1 MSSFYS
7 CRIRFP
13 ILFLWAI
20 ALLGGLGLSVIPVCQ
35 ALDDGLQDPLG
46 AMVSGPWV
54 TGADRAPAVGEK
66 REKAVLKIGQPAS
79 SAVNPVDRI
88 RQLLAERSA
97 PDDGALAAAVRQ
109 RAVHRLKSS
118 HPAGNTLRIGFA
130 SDAATPRLIK
140 FHRGTRS
147 KARRRGATSDSRKAA
162 REFLRSNR
170 TLLGL
175 HAPDDELVVK
185 RQWVDRQGNAHLRF
199 QQTVSGVPVWGREA
213 MVHLDETDTVY
224 LFQGRHEA
232 SPAPGVV
239 ATTPG
244 IDADDATSALL
255 MHLGRTFALNAPAEL
270 VLRADENG
278 DMALCYRVDLT
289 LGLTERWIYFVDAAT
304 GAVRHRISG
313 IRNEL
318 VSSSGADINGVQR
331 TFNAWSQGGTDYLV
345 DPSMPLADP
354 PYQPIPEIKSR
365 GNTYILTAG
374 NGDGDELDHVK
385 RSSGTIWDAAGV
397 SAISAVMIV
406 DDYYQNTH
414 GRHGIDNEY
423 MNYLVVV
430 HFGQNEANAFWNG
443 KFVVLG
449 DGDGQTFSSLAGS
462 LDVMAH
468 EIQHGVT
475 EFSAGLIY
483 ENQSGALN
491 EAYSDIFACMVDR
504 DDWTIGEDVTLLSP
518 GYLRN
523 LANPALGLSA
533 LPTKMSQYRNL
544 PNTEAGDWGGV
555 HINMSIP
562 SRAAYLMADGLS
574 AEGLGARI
582 GRDKT
587 EKIFYRA
594 LTTYLQSS
602 SDFQDARVAT
612 VQAAED
618 LYGEG
623 SAEVAAVKA
632 AWDGVEVADGTV
644 TPDDADPTSTEA
656 TAGQDM
662 MVYLYPTDGSHTPW
676 LSGETYHLFG
686 QTIPMPFTGY
696 DPALDRR
703 LYGGPVAYS
712 RPAVYT
718 DADGTLVFFID
729 TGHNLWGVNADGTGH
744 AERITTAGDTHSFA
758 ISPDGKA
765 IAYTTTSADDN
776 NIYVGDIETGALRTY
791 ALEPFSDLPPG
802 EYGVINTIFYAD
814 SLAFDYS
821 GKRIVFDALNCI
833 STPDDPC
840 SITGGGHRYWSIGI
854 LDLTTGALSF
864 PFPNQSPDYD
874 IAYPTFAANNNYVIA
889 LDVLDYS
896 EYNQTGAV
904 HSSVWTMNLKTQT
917 SQRVANPDKG
927 TNHYPICGT
936 PSFWGDDDAITVQM
950 ADDTG
955 GTAYRVPVDAAWQG
969 DENNSERLN
978 DYDVA
983 LPVMHRVAVRT
994 LSGTLTPSAW
1004 SLNFPAA
1011 GSGQTEIRE
1020 LTLSNTGNRDI
1031 RITNIAIAG
1040 STAFTHNGI
1049 NQLLAQGKSMTVR
1062 VVYSPASGT
1071 GEEMATLSVASDADN
1086 PRIDI
1091 VLEAAAAEAG
1101 WRILAT
1107 GANDIGIRALI
1118 HTEENG
1124 TIQAVWKKGGQADLP
1139 VGRLI
1144 WGYFYADPDEVSWG
1158 DPDNPEM
1165 FVKILVGPAEEW
1177 VNVDYFHVSVPDIEV
1192 FTDYPAD
1199 GTADGH
1205 DTATGPNAGSLRFVE
1220 HTFVNGVLAD
1230 ESTVQA
1236 ENGLPGSVKPGTAN
1250 PTGYPAAG
1258 DVRIGAMIEAVSEAD
1273 STRLIPIEGIWKK
1286 GGEAD
1291 TAIGK
1296 TVWGYFYADPSQ
1308 VSWGSP
1314 DNPELFV
1321 KLLVGDGWMI
1331 ANYFH
1336 VSVPTID
1343 VYCDYG
1349 ADQAWENSAAA
1360 TLDNRFIEYR
1370 Y

>member
-1 MSSFYS
+1 MSSFLS
-7 CRIRFP
+7 CKMRFP
-13 ILFLWAI
+13 IFFLRAV
-20 ALLGGLGLSVIPVCQ
+20 ALLGALALSIIPVCQ
-35 ALDDGLQDPLG
+35 ALADGLQDPLG

-54 TGADRAPAVGEK
+54 TDADRAPAVGEK
-66 REKAVLKIGQPAS
+66 REKSVLKIGQPAS
-79 SAVNPVDRI
+79 AAANPVDRI
-88 RQLLAERSA
+88 RQLLANRSA
-97 PDDGALAAAVRQ
+97 PDDGALAAAARQ
-109 RAVHRLKSS
+109 SAVHALKAS
-118 HPAGNTLRIGFA
+118 HPVGNTLRIGFA
-130 SDAATPRLIK
+130 SDGATPRLIK
-140 FHRGTRS
+140 FRRGTRS
-147 KARRRGATSDSRKAA
+147 MARPRGAISDSRKAA
-162 REFLRSNR
+162 RDFLRSNR

-175 HAPDDELVVK
+175 RAPDDELVVK

-199 QQTVSGVPVWGREA
+199 QQAVAGVPVWGREA

-224 LFQGRHEA
+224 LFQGRYEA
-232 SPAPGVV
+232 SPAPGGV

-244 IDADDATSALL
+244 IGAGDATSALST
-255 MHLGRTFALNAPAEL
+255 HLGRTFALNAPAAL

-278 DMALCYRVDLT
+278 DLALCYQLDLT
-289 LGLTERWIYFVDAAT
+289 LGLAERWIYFVDAAT

-318 VSSSGADINGVQR
+318 ISSSGEDVNGVHR
-331 TFNAWSQGGTDYLV
+331 TFNAWSQSGKDYLV
-345 DPSMPLADP
+345 DPTMPLADP
-354 PYQPIPEIKSR
+354 PYQPIPEIKSL
-365 GNTYILTAG
+365 GNTYILTAD
-374 NGDGDELDHVK
+374 NGDGDELDFVT
-385 RSSGTIWDAAGV
+385 RSSGAVWDPAGV
-397 SAISAVMIV
+397 GAISSVMTV
-406 DDYYQNTH
+406 DTYYKQFH
-414 GRHGIDNEY
+414 GRNGIDGQY

-462 LDVMAH
+462 LDVVAH
-468 EIQHGVT
+468 EMQHGVT
-475 EFSAGLIY
+475 EFTAGLIY

-504 DDWTIGEDVTLLSP
+504 DDWTIGEDVTLVSP

-533 LPTKMSQYRNL
+533 QPTKMSEYRNL

-555 HINMSIP
+555 HVNMSIP
-562 SRAAYLMADGLS
+562 SRAAYLMAEGLS
-574 AEGLGARI
+574 AEGLGTGI

-612 VQAAED
+612 IQAAED
-618 LYGEG
+618 LYGDG

-632 AWDGVEVADGTV
+632 AWDSVEVGDGTV
-644 TPDDADPTSTEA
+644 TPDDAEPTSTEA

-662 MVYLYPTDGSHTPW
+662 MVYLYPRDGSHTPW
-676 LSGETYHLFG
+676 FGGESYYLYC
-686 QTIPMPFTGY
+686 QTIPTPFSGY
-696 DPALDRR
+696 DRALDRWLIR
-703 LYGGPVAYS
+703 WPVAYS

-729 TGHNLWGVNADGTGH
+729 TGHNLWAVKADGTGS
-744 AERITTAGDTHSFA
+744 AEQITTAGDTHSFA
-758 ISPDGKA
+758 ISPDGKT

-776 NIYVGDIETGALRTY
+776 NIYVGDIETGALRSY

-814 SLAFDYS
+814 ALAFDYS

-840 SITGGGHRYWSIGI
+840 SISGGGHRYWSIGI
-854 LDLTTGALSF
+854 LDLTSGALTF

-896 EYNQTGAV
+896 EYDQTGV
-904 HSSVWTMNLKTQT
+904 VDSSVWTMNLKTQT
-917 SQRVANPDKG
+917 SQWVADPDKG
-927 TNHYPICGT
+927 THDYPICGT
-936 PSFWGDDDAITVQM
+936 PSFWGDDDAVTVQM

-955 GTAYRVPVDAAWQG
+955 GTAYRVPIDAAWQG
-969 DENNSERLN
+969 SAENHQRLN

-983 LPVMHRVAVRT
+983 LPVMHRAAVRT
-994 LSGTLTPSAW
+994 LSGTLTPSAR
-1004 SLNFPAA
+1004 SMNFPAV
-1011 GSGQTEIRE
+1011 GSGQTDAQE
-1020 LTLSNTGNRDI
+1020 LVLSNTGNRDV
-1031 RITNIAIAG
+1031 RITDISISG
-1040 STAFTHNGI
+1040 SSAFTHNGI

-1062 VVYSPASGT
+1062 VAYSPVDGSG
-1071 GEEMATLSVASDADN
+1071 GETATLSVTSDADN

-1091 VLEAAAAEAG
+1091 ALAATAADVG
-1101 WRILAT
+1101 WSILSA

-1118 HTEENG
+1118 HTEDNG
-1124 TIQAVWKKGGQADLP
+1124 TIQAVWKKGGEADLP
-1139 VGRLI
+1139 VGRMI
-1144 WGYFYADPDEVSWG
+1144 WGYFYADPAQVSWG

-1205 DTATGPNAGSLRFVE
+1205 DTATGPNAGSMRFVE

-1230 ESTVQA
+1230 EPTVQV
-1236 ENGLPGSVKPGTAN
+1236 ENGLPGSVEPGATR
-1250 PTGYPAAG
+1250 PTGYLAAG

-1273 STRLIPIEGIWKK
+1273 LTGIIPIEGIWKK
-1286 GGEAD
+1286 GGQAD

-1314 DNPELFV
+1314 QNPELFV

-1349 ADQAWENSAAA
+1349 DDQVWESSAAA